1 MYLKGRLLFFDFGL
15 EEKISG
21 NTIEINRNTPTAKY
35 YLTLGILKKIF
46 C

>member
-21 NTIEINRNTPTAKY
+21 NTIEINGNTPAVRK
-35 YLTLGILKKIF
+35 GVIV
-46 C
+46 